1 MLFVGV
7 FFFFFSIKEK
17 KCPYYPQ
24 KKEKNELGAAAPS
37 NPAKHLVS
45 FYKKVRSEASKST

>member
-1 MLFVGV
+1 MLFVGI

-17 KCPYYPQ
+17 KYTLQPQ

-37 NPAKHLVS
+37 NPAHHLVS
-45 FYKKVRSEASKST
+45 FY